1 MYFISHERETN
12 LIYRRI
18 ARLQENKKRLARW
31 ESIFFASNDQ
41 KLEFENMFAK
51 NIYDSKKNQLYM
63 SWLPLKLGAVGGNSR
78 RRTEKHIS
86 KISSTIRLIIRTFL
100 LNIILMIFSPIGSMQ
115 QTGKRV
121 RGKSSIISEL
131 KYLKNR
137 GEYMEKLFGEEGVPL

>member
-1 MYFISHERETN
+1 MYYKSHERETN

-86 KISSTIRLIIRTFL
+86 KISSTLRLMKEFSVCKIIRNFL
-100 LNIILMIFSPIGSMQ
+100 CNIEHNFDDFSAPLAACSRQ
-115 QTGKRV
+115 GK
-121 RGKSSIISEL
+121 G
-131 KYLKNR
+131 
-137 GEYMEKLFGEEGVPL
+137 